1 VRGAGLL
8 AKGAARIRE
17 GLGALLSLEGTSSSA
32 NLSRAAAI
40 TQRRKDFLQFVLHNT
55 LFPMRI
61 WWLRSL
67 CAKFSQSGFSQLRGI
82 TRPFSEL

>member
-1 VRGAGLL
+1 MLSAAAVAPFDPEAAGN
-8 AKGAARIRE
+8 AVTASHMHAR
-17 GLGALLSLEGTSSSA
+17 L
-32 NLSRAAAI
+32 LSRAAAI
-40 TQRRKDFLQFVLHNT
+40 TQRRNDFLQFVLHNT

-67 CAKFSQSGFSQLRGI
+67 CTKFWQSGFSQLRGI